1 MPNKHAGFIRT
12 TIFIMRLH
20 KRHNQMKTY
29 IALFR
34 AINIGGKNILTMKAL
49 IAILENLGALKVKT
63 YIQSGNALF
72 QTSERNLSEFK
83 SKLISHIKL
92 QHGFE
97 PQIMMVARETIEKV
111 ILESPYPEAETDPS
125 SLHLGFL
132 ATPPSHPQLA
142 ELNALKKESER
153 FHLSPSVFYLH
164 TPEGIGRSKLAAK
177 AEKLLGVAMTYRNW
191 KTVCKIREMADEG

>member
-1 MPNKHAGFIRT
+1 
-12 TIFIMRLH
+12 
-20 KRHNQMKTY
+20 MKTY

-34 AINIGGKNILTMKAL
+34 AINVGGKNILTMKEL

-72 QTSERNLSEFK
+72 QISETDIAEFK

-97 PQIMMVARETIEKV
+97 PQIIIIDQETIEKV
-111 ILESPYPEAETDPS
+111 ILENPYPEAESDPS

-153 FHLSPSVFYLH
+153 FHLSPTVFYLH

-191 KTVCKIREMADEG
+191 KTVCKIKEIADEELYLK